1 MRASDPRRRFQLV
14 QGAGTGEER
23 EIAQLDRF
31 LVDVDPLQLPVL
43 QALQEDER
51 SAHRGWRLGMNQR
64 VGQALVFLVV
74 LLWAARPSS
83 DEEQGRRTLAQGRAL
98 ASQGHLD
105 EAFASFSQAAH
116 LAPDLADAW
125 AELGVSELR
134 HDQARSA
141 EDSFGKALALEPGNP
156 RALHGLGTL
165 HLRRGKRSQA
175 EEAYLR
181 GGLNKQLAGLYLLQ
195 GRFHEAQVR
204 LAPLLHDFPED
215 EEIYRMA
222 EAARSRHLTPE
233 LQSLLDPE
241 PTGLSTFT
249 DKGWHLVYGKSRN
262 RYDAAIRAFNK
273 ALRLYP
279 KDVSALSGLGTSL
292 LGADRVEEARTYFDR
307 ALQLD
312 SDNLHAL
319 DGLARC
325 LRRQGHT
332 DEAILVWKRMARL
345 FPTAADSTPGL
356 AWAYFEKGNYPQ
368 AAYYFARLAKTH
380 PNDTQVVEALS
391 VAVQNMNIG
400 LTAAD

>member
-31 LVDVDPLQLPVL
+31 LVDVDSLQIPVL

-51 SAHRGWRLGMNQR
+51 SAHRGWRLGRTQR
-64 VGQALVFLVV
+64 AGQALVFLAV
-74 LLWAARPSS
+74 LLWAGRPSS

-98 ASQGHLD
+98 VTLGRFDDAM
-105 EAFASFSQAAH
+105 ESFSRATD
-116 LAPDLADAW
+116 LAPNLADAW
-125 AELGVSELR
+125 AELGVSQLR
-134 HDQARSA
+134 HDESNPA
-141 EDSFGKALALEPGNP
+141 EDSFHKALALEPGNP

-204 LAPLLHDFPED
+204 LTPLLHDFPED

-241 PTGLSTFT
+241 PTGLSRST
-249 DKGWHLVYGKSRN
+249 DTGWRLTYNGK
-262 RYDAAIRAFNK
+262 YAAAVRAFNK
-273 ALRLYP
+273 ALRP
-279 KDVSALSGLGTSL
+279 NPNDVSALSGLGTSL
-292 LGADRVEEARTYFDR
+292 LGLGRVAEARTYFER

-312 SDNLHAL
+312 TDNLHSL

-325 LRRQGHT
+325 LRQQGHT
-332 DEAILVWKRMARL
+332 DEAIAIWERMVRL
-345 FPTAADSTPGL
+345 FPSAAESSPGL
-356 AWAYFEKGNYPQ
+356 AWAYFDKGNYPQ
-368 AAYYFARLAKTH
+368 AAYYFARLVKKN
-380 PNDTQVVEALS
+380 PNDVQVAGALS
-391 VAVQNMNIG
+391 DAVQNMNIG
-400 LTAAD
+400 LMAAD